1 MKAISEMAGGKKGRR
16 AGLAV
21 ALWLAIVCLA
31 QSANAA
37 GLTAEKLK
45 NTTIMADDMVGD
57 GKHAIPFAGGC
68 YKHESD
74 SAGID
79 AVAIGD
85 LDGDK
90 VDDGAVTYFENFG
103 GSGYFGTMTVFLSK
117 GGKATQIG
125 DRCLGDRTTV
135 KKLSIRNRV
144 LILDIMAHG
153 QKDSASNPTVHKVL
167 NYRVKGDKLI
177 GTDKINDW

>member
-1 MKAISEMAGGKKGRR
+1 MDSILKLAEKKMGRR
-16 AGLAV
+16 VSLAV
-21 ALWLAIVCLA
+21 ALLLATICLA
-31 QSANAA
+31 QSAKAA

-45 NTTIMADDMVGD
+45 NTTIVADDMVGD
-57 GKHAIPFAGGC
+57 GKHAIPFAGGS
-68 YKHESD
+68 YKNGSD

-117 GGKATQIG
+117 GGKAAQIG
-125 DRCLGDRTTV
+125 DRCLGDRTAV
-135 KKLSIRNRV
+135 KKLSIKNRV
-144 LILDIMAHG
+144 LILDVMAHG
-153 QKDSASNPTVHKVL
+153 PNDSASIPTVHKVL
-167 NYRVKGDKLI
+167 KYRVKGEKLI
-177 GTDKINDW
+177 GSDKVND